1 MIKLLFPIV
10 CGLAW
15 AFRGGAW
22 IKCIHGYARSLLTAF
37 VIIGTY
43 CLCTPTMSVFS
54 YKGLFAV
61 LSLTLLE
68 GLLGFGSTCEKID
81 DAYTYMNGDNV
92 EVNYLFIEDEAK
104 EPLNYL
110 GFIGMSYYLFPY
122 MILQPGKPTWVYIL
136 IAVLGFRIYPL
147 TKLAQIKIFNDI
159 VNTQVI
165 TIPIIKKDI
174 KIAQSL
180 CWLFSDPWK
189 ICEFL
194 IGMGFGLWL
203 SGIIL

>member
-1 MIKLLFPIV
+1 MYKFLFTII
-10 CGLAW
+10 CAISWAW
-15 AFRGGAW
+15 RGW
-22 IKCIHGYARSLLTAF
+22 SYPKVIHGYWRGLLTSFA
-37 VIIGTY
+37 IIGSY

-136 IAVLGFRIYPL
+136 IAVLGFRIYPMS
-147 TKLAQIKIFNDI
+147 KLMQIKYFNNI

-165 TIPIIKKDI
+165 TIPVIKKDI
-174 KIAQSL
+174 KIPQSL

-189 ICEFL
+189 MVEFNL
-194 IGMGFGLWL
+194 GMGFALWL
-203 SGIIL
+203 SGFIG